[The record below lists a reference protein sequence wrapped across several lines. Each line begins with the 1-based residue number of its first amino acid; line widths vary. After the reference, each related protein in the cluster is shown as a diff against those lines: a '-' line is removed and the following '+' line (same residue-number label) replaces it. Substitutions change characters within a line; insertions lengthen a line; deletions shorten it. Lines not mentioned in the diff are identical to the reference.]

1 MPEMD
6 FNLNR
11 GSDQGKM
18 GIQDQIRRSHM
29 RKNSTTL
36 LGWVLLTMLIAAQVS
51 TAQIKG
57 LPASDILGSEDLS
70 ENPTFVGGGPNG
82 GATAHSEF

>member
-1 MPEMD
+1 MSEMD

-18 GIQDQIRRSHM
+18 GIQDQIRRRHM
-29 RKNSTTL
+29 RKNSATL
-36 LGWVLLTMLIAAQVS
+36 LGWVLLAMLGAQVS

-57 LPASDILGSEDLS
+57 LPASDILGSEDLAD
-70 ENPTFVGGGPNG
+70 NPTFVGGGPNG